1 MLVRKDLSANLAFL
15 TVMVLTILATGLAS
29 FYLIARIKASAI
41 DDSFKRSSL
50 HAQAFA
56 DHVDNSLNLV
66 VNLADFFRSLPPEVT
81 MAGAADLFRQT
92 VDQAPFVHSMS
103 LLEASGR
110 VGASSHPDNVGL
122 LVDTE
127 GYLEYSL
134 AGKHRL
140 AIGPPL
146 VGRDLAQSRQF
157 ISGKPS
163 ADLPLH
169 ALPVLHRF
177 LRNGAEISLL
187 TVLNLDAFAEHL
199 SRRLS
204 GEEGFVELFRNDQL
218 LLFSSAGPAKREV
231 GAGHGGGLS
240 QALAADTLRFEK
252 AQVDQAHFI
261 TAVRPTGQHPLVV
274 AVRLDRY
281 TALAGWR
288 DERRRLLL
296 VIVPALAGMVLLA
309 TALYRHQQRVVI
321 EREEAKQQ
329 EHDRLATSVFDTVA
343 EAVMVTGPDQL
354 ILAVNPAFTRITG
367 YGGGEVI
374 GESAS
379 LLAADSQSAEFY
391 QQLSETL
398 ANNGHWAGE
407 VHNRRKSGELFV
419 AWLSANQVRNKTGE
433 VTHHVTVFSDFTEHR
448 SEVDR
453 IEYLA
458 HHDLLTGLP
467 NRTLFYDR
475 LRQAIGLASRERR
488 RLGLVFIDLDR
499 FKPVNDRF
507 GHTLGDLLLKQ
518 VAERMLQQV
527 RASDT
532 VVRLGGDE
540 FVVLL
545 PNLDTE
551 EDALAVAEKLRR
563 ALYRPFQLGE
573 HAVQISSSSG
583 IALYPEDGSSEAEL
597 LRCADEAMYQAKKSG
612 GNRLRYKPPKRAGNR
627 SSQLS
632 IH

>member
-1 MLVRKDLSANLAFL
+1 MLFRKELSANLAFL

-41 DDSFKRSSL
+41 EESCKRSSL

-56 DHVDNSLNLV
+56 DHVNNSLNLV
-66 VNLADFFRSLPPEVT
+66 VNLADFFSTLPPEVT
-81 MAGAADLFRQT
+81 MAGAEGLFRKT
-92 VDQAPFVHSMS
+92 VHLAPFLHSVS
-103 LLEASGR
+103 LLEANGR
-110 VGASSHPDNVGL
+110 VSASSHPNNVGL
-122 LVDTE
+122 QVDTE
-127 GYLEYSL
+127 GYLQYSL
-134 AGKHRL
+134 AGEHRL
-140 AIGPPL
+140 EIGLPL
-146 VGRDLAQSRQF
+146 AGRNLDEARQAN
-157 ISGKPS
+157 SGNPS
-163 ADLPLH
+163 ADWPVH
-169 ALPVLHRF
+169 SLPVVQRF

-187 TVLNLDAFAEHL
+187 TVLNLDAFAEHF
-199 SRRLS
+199 SGRLS
-204 GEEGFVELFRNDQL
+204 AEEGFVELFRNDQL
-218 LLFSSAGPAKREV
+218 LLLSSAGPAKRGV
-231 GAGHGGGLS
+231 GAGHGGGFSL
-240 QALAADTLRFEK
+240 ALAAETVRFEE
-252 AQVDQAHFI
+252 AQLDQGTYFS
-261 TAVRPTGQHPLVV
+261 AVRPTGQHPLVV

-281 TALAGWR
+281 TALAAWR

-296 VIVPALAGMVLLA
+296 VIVPALAGVVLLA
-309 TALYRHQQRVVI
+309 TALYRYQQRAVI

-374 GESAS
+374 GESAT
-379 LLAADSQSAEFY
+379 LLAAEAQTAEFY

-398 ANNGHWAGE
+398 ANEGHWAGE

-419 AWLSANQVRNKTGE
+419 AWLSVNQVRNKAGE

-448 SEVDR
+448 SEVER

-458 HHDLLTGLP
+458 HHDMLTGLP

-488 RLGLVFIDLDR
+488 RLGLIFIDLDR
-499 FKPVNDRF
+499 FKPVNDLF
-507 GHTLGDLLLKQ
+507 GHTQGDLLLKK

-573 HAVQISSSSG
+573 HVVQISSSSG
-583 IALYPEDGSSEAEL
+583 IALYPEDGSNEAEL

-612 GNRLRYKPPKRAGNR
+612 GNRLRHKPPNRAGNR